1 MFRLLNLTLLGER
14 FDQLKSMS
22 TRIGG
27 DVGAAVAG
35 GRLRPAELRS
45 AAMRCASC
53 KSAESCAM
61 WLSANAEPGEEQAPA
76 FCTNRDLWQR
86 LAAQTPN

>member
-1 MFRLLNLTLLGER
+1 MLGLLNLTQLGER
-14 FDQLKSMS
+14 FDQLKAMS

-45 AAMRCASC
+45 AAIRCANC

-61 WLSANAEPGEEQAPA
+61 WLSTNAEPGAEQAPP
-76 FCTNRDLWQR
+76 FCANRGLWQR
-86 LAAQTPN
+86 LAAQTLN